1 MIFRLIV
8 NPIEPI
14 GNCTLSV
21 LVVTFARG
29 IIVAAFYGWVVQVD
43 FHKTFTGLLTP
54 LNSSCYEG
62 RKEYY
67 THAKRKV

>member
-1 MIFRLIV
+1 M

-14 GNCTLSV
+14 GSCTLSA
-21 LVVTFARG
+21 LVVTFAKEYN
-29 IIVAAFYGWVVQVD
+29 VAAFYGWVVQVD

-54 LNSSCYEG
+54 LNSSRYEG